1 MANKKMKTWN
11 DKLTDGKPHHVKKLD
26 KKFVDI
32 PENSMM
38 LVAIPQIFEDY
49 IRAIPYGKSV
59 SLKEIRSDLARE
71 YIADHTCPVT
81 TGMFVRIVA
90 EATYEQFL
98 QGVPEEQLTPVW
110 RVIDGKSSVA
120 KKISFPFEWIAE
132 RRAKEG
138 LQ

>member
-1 MANKKMKTWN
+1 
-11 DKLTDGKPHHVKKLD
+11 
-26 KKFVDI
+26 
-32 PENSMM
+32 
-38 LVAIPQIFEDY
+38 
-49 IRAIPYGKSV
+49 
-59 SLKEIRSDLARE
+59 
-71 YIADHTCPVT
+71 
-81 TGMFVRIVA
+81 MFVRIVA